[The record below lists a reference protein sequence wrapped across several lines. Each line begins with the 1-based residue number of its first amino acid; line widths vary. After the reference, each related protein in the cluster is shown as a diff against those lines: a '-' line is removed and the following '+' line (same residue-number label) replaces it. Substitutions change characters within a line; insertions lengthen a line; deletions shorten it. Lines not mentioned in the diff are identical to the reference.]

1 MNATIL
7 LGVLEVILFLA
18 PLGTMF
24 VKMGK
29 LTQTVQN
36 NQEDIHDLKVRQDD
50 TTKLLAEISERLAE
64 ISTKVTLLVDNRI
77 KNERNS

>member
-1 MNATIL
+1 MNATLL

-50 TTKLLAEISERLAE
+50 TTKLLSEISQRLAE

-77 KNERNS
+77 KE

>member
-1 MNATIL
+1 MNATLL

-50 TTKLLAEISERLAE
+50 TTKLLSEISQRLAE

-77 KNERNS
+77 KEWKK

>member
-1 MNATIL
+1 MNATLL

-36 NQEDIHDLKVRQDD
+36 NQEDIHDLKVRQND
-50 TTKLLAEISERLAE
+50 TTKLLSEISQRLAE

-77 KNERNS
+77 KE